1 MTGLSSNYHFK
12 KVGDRLQVGNLNF
25 KETGPRKG
33 IHFYK
38 HNLWGKILALFNRA
52 VKFHYYD
59 VDAGSQKKIYI
70 STVSLKHFKERC
82 LSNVEGFTTNE
93 LDTLIDLVIKK
104 NESIKNKA
112 LEDILNEIWTIYES
126 QKNEDSEAIFNAFTQ
141 TINSHNLTESERLK
155 LLNLLL
161 TSDTLSQEEF
171 FKAISKPLL
180 YGFKNSPELREIFK
194 ESILEHLSSSNNDE
208 KWDKLTPL
216 LQNSFQ
222 LMYKRFDLIKFY
234 IDKIKSFEDRIDRLE
249 SMTLKPELREE
260 LHAITEDNDKYKLM
274 LQTINESLE
283 RLKAALDQF
292 IKLRVELKDENII
305 QILETCMELQEASE
319 REHEFYKAMAAQT

>member
-1 MTGLSSNYHFK
+1 M
-12 KVGDRLQVGNLNF
+12 
-25 KETGPRKG
+25 
-33 IHFYK
+33 
-38 HNLWGKILALFNRA
+38 
-52 VKFHYYD
+52 
-59 VDAGSQKKIYI
+59 
-70 STVSLKHFKERC
+70 
-82 LSNVEGFTTNE
+82 
-93 LDTLIDLVIKK
+93 
-104 NESIKNKA
+104 
-112 LEDILNEIWTIYES
+112 
-126 QKNEDSEAIFNAFTQ
+126 
-141 TINSHNLTESERLK
+141 
-155 LLNLLL
+155 
-161 TSDTLSQEEF
+161 
-171 FKAISKPLL
+171 